1 MKPHTEDNSPEY
13 RMVGNDVVV
22 ESPTYKNNCS
32 EYRKAVITRS
42 DERRS
47 NLINIKKYNEIG
59 ATHVATFD
67 KIGSYFIN
75 WCRAFRCTPLAM
87 TWNSDIEENNF
98 TDKVYSPFSSHFSL
112 KSTDA
117 SHLAYISIVDKYS
130 TDLLEINS
138 AFSFLFLRSF
148 LGNSIGVT
156 IPQFEFIG

>member
-1 MKPHTEDNSPEY
+1 MKRHTEDNSPEY

-47 NLINIKKYNEIG
+47 NLIQNENDEI
-59 ATHVATFD
+59 AT
-67 KIGSYFIN
+67 
-75 WCRAFRCTPLAM
+75 FRCTPLAM

-138 AFSFLFLRSF
+138 AFSFLFFRSF
-148 LGNSIGVT
+148 LGNSTGVT